1 MAQFRAEKSR
11 GCLLKIRGS
20 FDSLKTAERR
30 IAQYICEH
38 PSEVVGLTINEL
50 VDRSK
55 ASYTS
60 VSRFCKKMGYVGFKE
75 LKADLANDIIYE
87 SQDIS
92 SIPDVICTIGM
103 SAEDILQH
111 VYASSIQVLEDC
123 MTITDLEMI
132 DTVVNKMLSAH
143 SIHFI
148 GTGFSGLSA
157 QYACTKFFR
166 IGLPC
171 IFEPDTTIRRMRISL
186 TQKDDLVFAISS
198 SGRSK
203 EIVECARIAKK
214 CGASVVSLS
223 DFTFSALS
231 KVSDWNLYTTPR
243 NMNIFMNIDMPLTIG
258 QLMVLDTIYVFCCR
272 KLEKRA
278 TERYH
283 LTQIATD
290 EEKL

>member
-1 MAQFRAEKSR
+1 
-11 GCLLKIRGS
+11 
-20 FDSLKTAERR
+20 
-30 IAQYICEH
+30 
-38 PSEVVGLTINEL
+38 
-50 VDRSK
+50 
-55 ASYTS
+55 
-60 VSRFCKKMGYVGFKE
+60 
-75 LKADLANDIIYE
+75 
-87 SQDIS
+87 
-92 SIPDVICTIGM
+92 
-103 SAEDILQH
+103 
-111 VYASSIQVLEDC
+111 

-214 CGASVVSLS
+214 CGAGVVSLS

-272 KLEKRA
+272 KLEKKA
-278 TERYH
+278 TEQYR
-283 LTQIATD
+283 LTQAATD